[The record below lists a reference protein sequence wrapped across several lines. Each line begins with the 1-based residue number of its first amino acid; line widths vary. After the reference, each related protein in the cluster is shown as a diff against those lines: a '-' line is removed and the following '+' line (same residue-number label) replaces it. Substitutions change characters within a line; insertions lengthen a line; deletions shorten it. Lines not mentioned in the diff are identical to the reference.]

1 MFKADQ
7 ITSERRTRRAA
18 SFWRI
23 VAILALMSSFVGI
36 FLNSAKT
43 SSRIG
48 KYSDHVARLR
58 IDGFISGDQKVISL
72 LTRIEKS
79 TRAKAVI
86 IRINSPGGTTV
97 GSEALYEALRKI
109 SKKKPV
115 IAVMDSV
122 AASGGYIAALGT
134 DHIVARGN
142 TITGSIGVIF
152 QWPEVGKLMNTIGV
166 NMQTIK
172 SGPQKAEPNM
182 YQPLKADVREVL
194 EQSVEDSFIWFK
206 GLVKERR
213 KLSDADT
220 VRLSD
225 GRIYTGRQA
234 LKENLI
240 DAIGGEDVGLAW
252 LHKTKKISTTLKIL
266 DWEVPSVTEK
276 VGLSL
281 SLLQGSLKAIGL
293 GKLAHDLAP
302 ALQNNTRNLDGL
314 LVVWQPA
321 IK

>member
-1 MFKADQ
+1 MFKADR
-7 ITSERRTRRAA
+7 ITSERKNRRAT

-23 VAILALMSSFVGI
+23 VAILALMAAFVSI
-36 FLNSAKT
+36 FLSNAKT
-43 SSRIG
+43 RSRIG
-48 KYSDHVARLR
+48 KYSGHIARVR
-58 IDGFISGDQKVISL
+58 IDGFITGDQKTISL
-72 LTRIEKS
+72 LNRIEKS
-79 TRAKAVI
+79 SRAKAVI
-86 IRINSPGGTTV
+86 VRINSPGGTTV

-134 DHIVARGN
+134 DRIIARGN

-166 NMQTIK
+166 KMETIK

-182 YQPLKADVREVL
+182 YQPLKPEVRRVL
-194 EQSVEDSFIWFK
+194 EESVEDSFMWFK

-213 KLSDADT
+213 KLSMSDT
-220 VRLSD
+220 IRLAD
-225 GRIYTGRQA
+225 GRVYTGRQA
-234 LKENLI
+234 LKEKLI
-240 DAIGGEDVGLAW
+240 DEIGGEDAGLAW
-252 LHKTKKISTTLKIL
+252 LRKVKKVDKSLKVL
-266 DWEVPSVTEK
+266 DWELPSVAQK

-293 GKLAHDLAP
+293 EKVAYDLAP

-321 IK
+321 IR

>member
-1 MFKADQ
+1 MFKADR
-7 ITSERRTRRAA
+7 ITSERKNRRAT

-23 VAILALMSSFVGI
+23 VAILALMAAFVSI
-36 FLNSAKT
+36 FLSNAKT

-48 KYSDHVARLR
+48 KYSGHIARVN
-58 IDGFISGDQKVISL
+58 INGFITGDQKVISL
-72 LTRIEKS
+72 LERIEKS
-79 TRAKAVI
+79 SRAKAVI
-86 IRINSPGGTTV
+86 VRINSPGGTTV

-115 IAVMDSV
+115 VAVMGSV

-166 NMQTIK
+166 KMETIK
-172 SGPQKAEPNM
+172 SGPQKAEPDL
-182 YQPLKADVREVL
+182 YQPLKPEVRRVL
-194 EQSVEDSFIWFK
+194 EESVEDSFMWFK

-213 KLSDADT
+213 KLSMADT

-225 GRIYTGRQA
+225 GRVYTGRQA
-234 LKENLI
+234 VKEKLI
-240 DAIGGEDVGLAW
+240 DEIGGEDTGLAW
-252 LHKTKKISTTLKIL
+252 LQKVKKIDKSLKVL
-266 DWEVPSVTEK
+266 DWELPSVTQN

-281 SLLQGSLKAIGL
+281 SLLQGSLEAVGL
-293 GKLAHDLAP
+293 GKVAQNLAP
-302 ALQNNTRNLDGL
+302 AFQNSTRNLDGL

>member
-7 ITSERRTRRAA
+7 ITSERKNRRAT

-23 VAILALMSSFVGI
+23 VAILALMSSFVAI
-36 FLNSAKT
+36 FFSNVKT
-43 SSRIG
+43 GTNIG
-48 KYSDHVARLR
+48 KYSGHIARVR
-58 IDGFISGDQKVISL
+58 IDGFISGDQNTISL
-72 LTRIEKS
+72 LSRIEKS

-172 SGPQKAEPNM
+172 SGPQKAQPDM
-182 YQPLKADVREVL
+182 YQPLKAEVREVL
-194 EQSVEDSFIWFK
+194 EQSVEDSFVWFK

-225 GRIYTGRQA
+225 GRVYTGRQA
-234 LKENLI
+234 LKEKLI
-240 DAIGGEDVGLAW
+240 DAIGGEDVGVKW
-252 LHKTKKISTTLKIL
+252 LQKNKKIKKTLKVL
-266 DWEVPSVTEK
+266 NWKLPSVTEK

-281 SLLQGSLKAIGL
+281 SLVQGTLKAVGL

-302 ALQNNTRNLDGL
+302 ALQNNPQNLDGL